1 MTRQKSFQHMQLEV
15 LSYRARL
22 FDEQIETLSR
32 LNNGYKGELLFDE
45 MLMQH
50 HEIIHVKDLLF
61 QYDGSREIQ
70 IDNIIIARDMCYIFE
85 VKNFSFNLRIDAK
98 GCFFYENGK
107 ECSMLNSQV
116 ERQKDSVRQLM
127 NDIGYPMVIHHY
139 LVFINPNQI
148 MYGLESNHPIIMS
161 NALNKFLEH
170 NMKPNRKNYD
180 FLESSINERRLLRSK
195 HDQYY
200 EINLDDM
207 KKGVFCPNCNQR
219 MRKVSRYRCQCGIC
233 LKYVGTVDAIKL
245 LIRDIR
251 CLNPEFKLD
260 SIILSRLSNGEI
272 SSSAIRRLRLNGS
285 VDF

>member
-1 MTRQKSFQHMQLEV
+1 MQLEV
-15 LSYRARL
+15 LNYRTRL
-22 FDEQIETLSR
+22 FDEQIETLGR

-50 HEIIHVKDLLF
+50 QEIIHVKDLLF

-127 NDIGYPMVIHHY
+127 NDVGYPMVIHHY

-195 HDQYY
+195 HDLYY

-207 KKGVFCPNCNQR
+207 KKGVFCPGCGQR
-219 MRKVSRYRCQCGIC
+219 LRRISSYRYYCVHCIEY
-233 LKYVGTVDAIKL
+233 LMTVDVVKL

-251 CLNPEFKLD
+251 LLNPSFKLD
-260 SIILSRLSNGEI
+260 SEFLSRLSGGEI
-272 SSSAIRRLRLNGS
+272 SSSTIRRKRLNGNVS
-285 VDF
+285 Y